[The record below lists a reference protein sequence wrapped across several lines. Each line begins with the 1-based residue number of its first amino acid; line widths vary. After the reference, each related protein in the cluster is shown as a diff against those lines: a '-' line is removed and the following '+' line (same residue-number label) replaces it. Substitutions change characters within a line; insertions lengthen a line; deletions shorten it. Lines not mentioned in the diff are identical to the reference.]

1 MEEMKEQ
8 RISNKIYGPSTTA
21 GKLDIRETDAQNCM
35 ARPPKLVSLLMW
47 PIHQRD
53 VFSQVA
59 EVHLCQDEEFTN
71 YKMFQQFQATQITPS
86 SSTVTLAQSNNPTAC
101 FTFKAHNI

>member
-47 PIHQRD
+47 PIHQRTCSLRLQKCTY
-53 VFSQVA
+53 V
-59 EVHLCQDEEFTN
+59 
-71 YKMFQQFQATQITPS
+71 KMKSSQITGCS
-86 SSTVTLAQSNNPTAC
+86 SSLGYTDHTVFIYCYLGTV
-101 FTFKAHNI
+101 K